1 MANNLAS
8 SSRLCG
14 FEPFW
19 DDTGEMAV
27 CRRIVEGEFSFPS
40 PWWDDISDS
49 AKNIITQVSY
59 YTNITY
65 LALLFVPSVR
75 KPS

>member
-1 MANNLAS
+1 VADNIAF

-49 AKNIITQVSY
+49 AKNLITQVSY
-59 YTNITY
+59 TVNIIEFIFHNHASY
-65 LALLFVPSVR
+65 
-75 KPS
+75 